1 MSDQLQELSEKVQEL
16 DEQIRKLRESQDDAE
31 NRESLLN
38 TRIFR
43 NLEEL
48 EVAQRTILDRLFDLE
63 SKVKHHFRSRCN

>member
-1 MSDQLQELSEKVQEL
+1 VIVISDQLQELSEKVQEL

-43 NLEEL
+43 KIEEL
-48 EVAQRTILDRLFDLE
+48 EVAQRMILDRLNELE
-63 SKVKHHFRSRCN
+63 SKVKRGY